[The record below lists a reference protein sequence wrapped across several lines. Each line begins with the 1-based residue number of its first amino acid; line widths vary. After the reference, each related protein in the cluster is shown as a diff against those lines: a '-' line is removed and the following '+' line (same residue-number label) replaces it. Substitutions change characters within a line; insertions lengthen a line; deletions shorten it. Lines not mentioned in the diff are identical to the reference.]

1 MPMRKSLVMLSLMT
15 LTFGTVIWAQ
25 PIRSHVCYVVLK
37 DVVVN
42 PSLKDFLQ
50 RAIEQ
55 AQADNAEC
63 LVVQITT
70 PGGMVDSMQEIVR
83 LFLNSPV
90 PIVTYVAP
98 RGGNADSA
106 GTFVVMA
113 GHIAAM
119 APASRIG
126 AAHPIIVP
134 IAPVSPGGEER
145 GPSESERVMLEKIT
159 NAVVGT
165 IKAIAE
171 ERQRNTKWAEKMV
184 RESAVL
190 TAREAVA
197 QKVVDLV
204 AEDIYEL
211 LQKIDGKKVKTIV
224 GEKTLHTQ
232 NAFLHEFK
240 MSAKE
245 QFLHFLSN
253 PSVAYLL
260 LLIAML
266 GFIMEIY
273 NPGAILPITIGVIAL
288 IQFLYS
294 SELLPVNVVGI
305 LLILAAAAF
314 FIAELFV
321 TSHGI
326 LAVFGVIALLLGG
339 YMLFPEPGAMPPNF
353 YAYIRVAPQT
363 LIGAGL
369 ITGGLMFA
377 ALVAI
382 VRAQKRQPVVGKEWI
397 VGQVGEARTDLNPTG
412 TVFVSGTWWTAEAI
426 DGEIKAGEKVEVVAM
441 EGLRLKV
448 RKKS

>member
-1 MPMRKSLVMLSLMT
+1 MSMRKLGVVIALVSLSAMLS
-15 LTFGTVIWAQ
+15 AQ
-25 PIRSHVCYVVLK
+25 PSRPHVCYVVLK

-50 RAIEQ
+50 RAIEE
-55 AQADNAEC
+55 AQSDNAEC

-90 PIVTYVAP
+90 PIVTFVAP

-106 GTFVVMA
+106 GTFIVMA

-126 AAHPIIVP
+126 AAHPIIMP

-145 GPSESERVMLEKIT
+145 GPSESERVMLQKVT

-171 ERQRNTKWAEKMV
+171 ERERNTKWAEKMV

-204 AEDIYEL
+204 AEDIHDL
-211 LQKIDGKKVKTIV
+211 LQKIDGRKVRTV
-224 GEKTLHTQ
+224 AGLKTLHTKD
-232 NAFLHEFK
+232 ALLHEFR
-240 MSAKE
+240 MTTKE
-245 QFLHFLSN
+245 KFLHFLSN

-273 NPGAILPITIGVIAL
+273 NPGAILPITVGVIAFIL
-288 IQFLYS
+288 FLFS
-294 SELLPVNVVGI
+294 AALLPVNVVGV

-321 TSHGI
+321 TSHGV
-326 LAVFGVIALLLGG
+326 LAAFGVIALLLGG

-353 YAYIRVAPQT
+353 YAYIKVAPGT
-363 LIGAGL
+363 LLGAGL
-369 ITGGLMFA
+369 ITGGLMIG
-377 ALVAI
+377 ALVAVI
-382 VRAQKRQPVVGKEWI
+382 RAQKREPVVGQEWL
-397 VGQVGEARTDLNPTG
+397 VGQVGEARTDLAPIG
-412 TVFVSGTWWTAEAI
+412 TVFVGGTWWTAEAV

-448 RKKS
+448 RKKP

>member
-1 MPMRKSLVMLSLMT
+1 MRKFITAFTILILSALVCS
-15 LTFGTVIWAQ
+15 Q
-25 PIRSHVCYVVLK
+25 PTQPHVCYVELK
-37 DVVVN
+37 DVVIN
-42 PSLKDFLQ
+42 PSLKDFLE

-55 AQADNAEC
+55 AQNDNAEC
-63 LVVQITT
+63 LIVQITT
-70 PGGMVDSMQEIVR
+70 PGGMVDSMQEIVQ

-90 PIVTYVAP
+90 PIVTFVAP

-106 GTFVVMA
+106 GAFIVMA

-134 IAPVSPGGEER
+134 IAPVAPEGQER
-145 GPSESERVMLEKIT
+145 GPSESERVMLEKVT

-190 TAREAVA
+190 TAREAAA
-197 QKVVDLV
+197 QKVIDLV
-204 AEDIYEL
+204 AEDIQDL
-211 LQKIDGKKVKTIV
+211 LLKIDGKKVRTTAGVKVLRT
-224 GEKTLHTQ
+224 KD
-232 NAFLHEFK
+232 AYLHEFR
-240 MSAKE
+240 MTPKE
-245 QFLHFLSN
+245 RFLHFLSN
-253 PSVAYLL
+253 PSIAYLL

-273 NPGAILPITIGVIAL
+273 NPGAILPITVGVIAFIL
-288 IQFLYS
+288 FLYS
-294 SELLPVNVVGI
+294 AALLPVNVVGV
-305 LLILAAAAF
+305 LLIVAAAAF

-326 LAVFGVIALLLGG
+326 LAAFGLVALLLGG

-353 YAYIRVAPQT
+353 YAYIRVAPGT
-363 LIGAGL
+363 LVGAGL
-369 ITGGLMFA
+369 ITGGLLVG

-382 VRAQKRQPVVGKEWI
+382 VRAQKRQPVVGREWMI
-397 VGQVGEARTDLNPTG
+397 GQLGEARTDLSPIG
-412 TVFVSGTWWTAEAI
+412 TVFVGGTWWTAEAVE
-426 DGEIKAGEKVEVVAM
+426 GEIKAGEKIEVVAM
-441 EGLRLKV
+441 DGLRLKV
-448 RKKS
+448 KRKA

>member
-1 MPMRKSLVMLSLMT
+1 MSMRRLVVV
-15 LTFGTVIWAQ
+15 VILIGLVALLNAQ
-25 PIRSHVCYVVLK
+25 TSRPHVCYVVLK

-50 RAIEQ
+50 RAIEE
-55 AQADNAEC
+55 AQSDNAEC
-63 LVVQITT
+63 LIVQITT

-90 PIVTYVAP
+90 PIVTFVAP

-106 GTFVVMA
+106 GAFIVMA

-126 AAHPIIVP
+126 AAHPIIMP

-145 GPSESERVMLEKIT
+145 GPSESERVMLEKVT

-171 ERQRNTKWAEKMV
+171 ERERNTKWAEKMV

-190 TAREAVA
+190 TAREAYQQRVI
-197 QKVVDLV
+197 DLV
-204 AEDIYEL
+204 AEDIYDL
-211 LQKIDGKKVKTIV
+211 LRKIDGRKVRTIE
-224 GEKTLHTQ
+224 GQKTLRTKD
-232 NAFLHEFK
+232 AYLHEFR
-240 MSAKE
+240 MTPKE
-245 QFLHFLSN
+245 RFLHFLSN
-253 PSVAYLL
+253 PSIAYLL

-273 NPGAILPITIGVIAL
+273 NPGAILPITIGVIAFIL
-288 IQFLYS
+288 FLFS
-294 SELLPVNVVGI
+294 SALLPVNVVGV

-326 LAVFGVIALLLGG
+326 LAAFGVASLLLGG

-353 YAYIRVAPQT
+353 YAYIRVAPAT
-363 LIGAGL
+363 LVGAGL
-369 ITGGLMFA
+369 ITSGLMVA

-382 VRAQKRQPVVGKEWI
+382 VRAQKRGPVVGQEWL
-397 VGQVGEARTDLNPTG
+397 VGQVGEARTDLTPMG
-412 TVFVSGTWWTAEAI
+412 TVFVGGTWWTAEAV
-426 DGEIKAGEKVEVVAM
+426 DGEIKAGERIEVVAM
-441 EGLRLKV
+441 EGLKLKV
-448 RKKS
+448 RRKS

>member
-1 MPMRKSLVMLSLMT
+1 MSRLVVAMVLIGLGA
-15 LTFGTVIWAQ
+15 LLNAQ
-25 PIRSHVCYVVLK
+25 ISRPHVCYVVLK

-50 RAIEQ
+50 RAIEE
-55 AQADNAEC
+55 AQNDNAEC
-63 LVVQITT
+63 LIVQITT

-90 PIVTYVAP
+90 PIVTFVAP

-106 GTFVVMA
+106 GAFIVMA

-126 AAHPIIVP
+126 AAHPIIMP

-145 GPSESERVMLEKIT
+145 GPSESERVMLQKVT

-171 ERQRNTKWAEKMV
+171 ERERNTKWAEKMV

-190 TAREAVA
+190 TAREAA
-197 QKVVDLV
+197 QQKVVDLV
-204 AEDIYEL
+204 AEDIHDL
-211 LQKIDGKKVKTIV
+211 LRKIDGRKVRTV
-224 GEKTLHTQ
+224 EGMKTLSTKD
-232 NAFLHEFK
+232 AYLHEFR
-240 MSAKE
+240 MTAKE
-245 QFLHFLSN
+245 RFLHFLSN

-273 NPGAILPITIGVIAL
+273 NPGAILPITIGVIAFIL
-288 IQFLYS
+288 FLFS
-294 SELLPVNVVGI
+294 SALLPVNVVGV

-326 LAVFGVIALLLGG
+326 LAAFGVVALLLGG

-353 YAYIRVAPQT
+353 YAYIRVAPAT
-363 LIGAGL
+363 LVGAGL
-369 ITGGLMFA
+369 ITSGLMVA

-382 VRAQKRQPVVGKEWI
+382 IRAQKRGPVVGQEWL
-397 VGQVGEARTDLNPTG
+397 VGQIGEARTDLAPTG
-412 TVFVSGTWWTAEAI
+412 TVFVGGTWWTAEAV
-426 DGEIKAGEKVEVVAM
+426 DGEIKAGEKIEVVAM

-448 RKKS
+448 RRKS

>member
-288 IQFLYS
+288 ILFLYS
-294 SELLPVNVVGI
+294 SALLPVNVVGI

>member
-1 MPMRKSLVMLSLMT
+1 MRKSLVMLSLMT
-15 LTFGTVIWAQ
+15 LTFGMMIWAQ

-42 PSLKDFLQ
+42 PSLRDFLQ
-50 RAIEQ
+50 KAVEQ

-63 LVVQITT
+63 LIVQITT

-106 GTFVVMA
+106 GTFIVMA

-134 IAPVSPGGEER
+134 IAPVSPGGE
-145 GPSESERVMLEKIT
+145 GKVPSESERVMLEKIT

-211 LQKIDGKKVKTIV
+211 LQKIDGKKVRTIV
-224 GEKTLHTQ
+224 GVKTLRTQ

-245 QFLHFLSN
+245 RFLHFLSDPN
-253 PSVAYLL
+253 VAYLL

-273 NPGAILPITIGVIAL
+273 NPGAVLPITIGVIAFIL
-288 IQFLYS
+288 FLYS
-294 SELLPVNVVGI
+294 SALLPVNVVGV

-314 FIAELFV
+314 FISELFV

-326 LAVFGVIALLLGG
+326 LAAFGVIALLLGG
-339 YMLFPEPGAMPPNF
+339 YMLFPEPGTMPPNF

-369 ITGGLMFA
+369 ITGGLIFA

-397 VGQVGEARTDLNPTG
+397 VGQVGEARTDLTPTG

-448 RKKS
+448 RKKL

>member
-1 MPMRKSLVMLSLMT
+1 MFMRKLAVAIVLVVLGAALN
-15 LTFGTVIWAQ
+15 AQ
-25 PIRSHVCYVVLK
+25 PYRPHVCYVVLK

-50 RAIEQ
+50 RAIEE
-55 AQADNAEC
+55 AQNDNAEC

-90 PIVTYVAP
+90 PIVTFVAP

-106 GTFVVMA
+106 GAFIVMA

-126 AAHPIIVP
+126 AAHPIIMP

-171 ERQRNTKWAEKMV
+171 ERERNTKWAEKMV

-204 AEDIYEL
+204 AEDIHDL
-211 LQKIDGKKVKTIV
+211 LQKIDGRKVRTIA
-224 GEKTLHTQ
+224 GLKTLRTKD
-232 NAFLHEFK
+232 AFLHEFR
-240 MSAKE
+240 MTPKE
-245 QFLHFLSN
+245 RFLHFLSN

-273 NPGAILPITIGVIAL
+273 NPGAILPITIGVIAFIL
-288 IQFLYS
+288 FLFS
-294 SELLPVNVVGI
+294 SALLPVNVVGI

-321 TSHGI
+321 TSHGV
-326 LAVFGVIALLLGG
+326 LAAFGVVALLLGG
-339 YMLFPEPGAMPPNF
+339 YMLFPEPGSMPPNF
-353 YAYIRVAPQT
+353 YAHIRVATGT
-363 LIGAGL
+363 LVGAGL
-369 ITGGLMFA
+369 ITSGLMAA

-382 VRAQKRQPVVGKEWI
+382 IRAQKREPVVGREWL
-397 VGQVGEARTDLNPTG
+397 VGQVGEAKTDLAPTG
-412 TVFVSGTWWTAEAI
+412 TVFVGGTWWTAEAV
-426 DGEIKAGEKVEVVAM
+426 DGEIKAGEKIEVVAM
-441 EGLRLKV
+441 DGLRLKV
-448 RKKS
+448 RRKP

>member
-1 MPMRKSLVMLSLMT
+1 MSMRRLVA
-15 LTFGTVIWAQ
+15 VIVLIGLGALLNAQ
-25 PIRSHVCYVVLK
+25 ISNPHVCYVVLK

-50 RAIEQ
+50 RAIEE
-55 AQADNAEC
+55 AQNDNAEC
-63 LVVQITT
+63 LIVQITT

-90 PIVTYVAP
+90 PIVTFVAP

-106 GTFVVMA
+106 GAFIVMA

-126 AAHPIIVP
+126 AAHPIIMP

-145 GPSESERVMLEKIT
+145 GPSESERVMLQKVT

-171 ERQRNTKWAEKMV
+171 ERERNTKWAEKMV

-190 TAREAVA
+190 TAREAA
-197 QKVVDLV
+197 QQKVVDLV
-204 AEDIYEL
+204 AEDIHDL
-211 LQKIDGKKVKTIV
+211 LRKIDGRKVRTIA
-224 GEKTLHTQ
+224 GQKTLNTKD
-232 NAFLHEFK
+232 AYLHEFR
-240 MSAKE
+240 MTTKE
-245 QFLHFLSN
+245 RFLHFLSN
-253 PSVAYLL
+253 PSIAYLL

-273 NPGAILPITIGVIAL
+273 NPGAILPITIGVIAFIL
-288 IQFLYS
+288 FLFS
-294 SELLPVNVVGI
+294 SALLPVNIVGV

-321 TSHGI
+321 TSHGV
-326 LAVFGVIALLLGG
+326 LAAFGVVSLLLGG
-339 YMLFPEPGAMPPNF
+339 YMLFPEPGSMPPNF
-353 YAYIRVAPQT
+353 YAYIRVAPAT
-363 LIGAGL
+363 LVGAGL
-369 ITGGLMFA
+369 ITSGLMVA

-382 VRAQKRQPVVGKEWI
+382 VRAQKRGPVVGQEWL
-397 VGQVGEARTDLNPTG
+397 VGQIGEARTDLAPTG
-412 TVFVSGTWWTAEAI
+412 TVFVGGTWWTAEAV
-426 DGEIKAGEKVEVVAM
+426 DGEIKAGERIEVVAM

-448 RKKS
+448 KRKS

>member
-1 MPMRKSLVMLSLMT
+1 MRKFAIVAVFVASVAFLN
-15 LTFGTVIWAQ
+15 AQ
-25 PIRSHVCYVVLK
+25 PSQPHVCYVTLK
-37 DVVVN
+37 DVVIN

-50 RAIEQ
+50 RAIEE
-55 AQADNAEC
+55 AQGDNAEC

-70 PGGMVDSMQEIVR
+70 PGGMVDSMQEIVQ
-83 LFLNSPV
+83 LFLNSSV
-90 PIVTYVAP
+90 PIVTFVAP

-106 GTFVVMA
+106 GTFIVMA

-126 AAHPIIVP
+126 AAHPIIMP
-134 IAPVSPGGEER
+134 IAPTSPGGEER
-145 GPSESERVMLEKIT
+145 GPSESERVMLEKVT

-171 ERQRNTKWAEKMV
+171 ERERNTKWAEKMV

-197 QKVVDLV
+197 QKVVDLM
-204 AEDIYEL
+204 AEDINDL
-211 LQKIDGKKVKTIV
+211 LQKIDGRKVRTV
-224 GEKTLHTQ
+224 AGLKTLRTKD
-232 NAFLHEFK
+232 AFLYEFR
-240 MSAKE
+240 MTTKE
-245 QFLHFLSN
+245 KFLHFLSN

-273 NPGAILPITIGVIAL
+273 NPGAILPITVGVIAFIL
-288 IQFLYS
+288 FLFS
-294 SELLPVNVVGI
+294 AALLPVNVVGV

-326 LAVFGVIALLLGG
+326 LAAFGVVALLLGG

-353 YAYIRVAPQT
+353 YAYIKIAPGT
-363 LIGAGL
+363 LFGAGL
-369 ITGGLMFA
+369 ITGGLMVA

-382 VRAQKRQPVVGKEWI
+382 VRAQKREPVVGQEWL
-397 VGQVGEARTDLNPTG
+397 VGQVGEARTDLAPIG
-412 TVFVSGTWWTAEAI
+412 TVFVSGTWWTAEAV

-448 RKKS
+448 RKKP

>member
-1 MPMRKSLVMLSLMT
+1 MRKFITAFTILILSALVCS
-15 LTFGTVIWAQ
+15 Q
-25 PIRSHVCYVVLK
+25 PTQPHVCYVELK
-37 DVVVN
+37 DVVIN
-42 PSLKDFLQ
+42 PSLKDFLE

-55 AQADNAEC
+55 AQNDNAEC
-63 LVVQITT
+63 LIVQITT
-70 PGGMVDSMQEIVR
+70 PGGMVDSMQEIVQ

-90 PIVTYVAP
+90 PIVTFVAP

-106 GTFVVMA
+106 GAFIVMA

-134 IAPVSPGGEER
+134 IAPVAPEGQER
-145 GPSESERVMLEKIT
+145 GPSESERVMLEKVT

-190 TAREAVA
+190 TAREAAA
-197 QKVVDLV
+197 QKVIDLV
-204 AEDIYEL
+204 AEDIQDL
-211 LQKIDGKKVKTIV
+211 LRKIDGKKVRTTAGVKVLRT
-224 GEKTLHTQ
+224 KD
-232 NAFLHEFK
+232 AYLHEFR
-240 MSAKE
+240 MTPKE
-245 QFLHFLSN
+245 RFLHFLSN
-253 PSVAYLL
+253 PSIAYLL

-273 NPGAILPITIGVIAL
+273 NPGAILPITVGVIAFIL
-288 IQFLYS
+288 FLYS
-294 SELLPVNVVGI
+294 AALLPVNVVGV
-305 LLILAAAAF
+305 LLIVAATAF

-326 LAVFGVIALLLGG
+326 LAAFGLVALLLGG

-353 YAYIRVAPQT
+353 YAYIRVAPGT
-363 LIGAGL
+363 LVGAGL
-369 ITGGLMFA
+369 ITGGLLVG

-382 VRAQKRQPVVGKEWI
+382 VRAQKRQPVVGREWMI
-397 VGQVGEARTDLNPTG
+397 GQLGEARTDLSPIG
-412 TVFVSGTWWTAEAI
+412 TVFVGGTWWTAEAVE
-426 DGEIKAGEKVEVVAM
+426 GEIKAGEKIEVVAM
-441 EGLRLKV
+441 DGLRLKV
-448 RKKS
+448 KRKA

>member
-1 MPMRKSLVMLSLMT
+1 MSMRKLGVVIALVSLSVMLS
-15 LTFGTVIWAQ
+15 AQ
-25 PIRSHVCYVVLK
+25 PSRPHVCYVVLK

-50 RAIEQ
+50 RAIEE
-55 AQADNAEC
+55 AQSDNAEC

-90 PIVTYVAP
+90 PIVTFVAP

-106 GTFVVMA
+106 GTFIVMA

-126 AAHPIIVP
+126 AAHPIIMP

-145 GPSESERVMLEKIT
+145 GPSESERVMLQKVT

-171 ERQRNTKWAEKMV
+171 ERERNTKWAEKMV

-204 AEDIYEL
+204 AEDIHDL
-211 LQKIDGKKVKTIV
+211 LQKIDGRKVRTV
-224 GEKTLHTQ
+224 AGLKTLHTKD
-232 NAFLHEFK
+232 ALLHEFR
-240 MSAKE
+240 MTTKE
-245 QFLHFLSN
+245 KFLHFLSN

-273 NPGAILPITIGVIAL
+273 NPGAILPITVGVIAFIL
-288 IQFLYS
+288 FLFS
-294 SELLPVNVVGI
+294 AALLPVNVVGV

-321 TSHGI
+321 TSHGV
-326 LAVFGVIALLLGG
+326 LAAFGVIALLLGG

-353 YAYIRVAPQT
+353 YAYIKVAPGT
-363 LIGAGL
+363 LLGAGL
-369 ITGGLMFA
+369 ITGGLMIG
-377 ALVAI
+377 ALVAVI
-382 VRAQKRQPVVGKEWI
+382 RAQKREPVVGQEWL
-397 VGQVGEARTDLNPTG
+397 VGQVGEARTDLAPIG
-412 TVFVSGTWWTAEAI
+412 TVFVGGTWWTAEAV

-441 EGLRLKV
+441 EGLRIKV

>member
-288 IQFLYS
+288 ILFLYS
-294 SELLPVNVVGI
+294 SALLPVNVVGI

-353 YAYIRVAPQT
+353 YAYIRVVPQT

>member
-1 MPMRKSLVMLSLMT
+1 MSMRKLGVVIALVSLSVMLS
-15 LTFGTVIWAQ
+15 AQ
-25 PIRSHVCYVVLK
+25 PSRPHVCYVVLK

-50 RAIEQ
+50 RAIEE
-55 AQADNAEC
+55 AQSDNAEC

-90 PIVTYVAP
+90 PIVTFVAP

-106 GTFVVMA
+106 GTFIVMA

-126 AAHPIIVP
+126 AAHPIIMP

-145 GPSESERVMLEKIT
+145 GPSESERVMLQKVT

-171 ERQRNTKWAEKMV
+171 ERERNTKWAEKMV

-204 AEDIYEL
+204 AEDIHDL
-211 LQKIDGKKVKTIV
+211 LQKIDGRKVRTV
-224 GEKTLHTQ
+224 AGLKTLHTKD
-232 NAFLHEFK
+232 ALLHEFR
-240 MSAKE
+240 MTTKE
-245 QFLHFLSN
+245 KFLHFLSN

-273 NPGAILPITIGVIAL
+273 NPGAILPITVGVIAFIL
-288 IQFLYS
+288 FLFS
-294 SELLPVNVVGI
+294 AALLPVNVVGV

-321 TSHGI
+321 TSHGV
-326 LAVFGVIALLLGG
+326 LAAFGVIALLLGG

-353 YAYIRVAPQT
+353 YAYIKVAPGT
-363 LIGAGL
+363 LLGAGL
-369 ITGGLMFA
+369 ITGGLMIG
-377 ALVAI
+377 ALVAVI
-382 VRAQKRQPVVGKEWI
+382 RAQKREPVVGQEWL
-397 VGQVGEARTDLNPTG
+397 VGQVGEARTDLAPIG
-412 TVFVSGTWWTAEAI
+412 TVFVGGTWWTAEAV